1 MSTNINS
8 FSRIKS
14 FSQKSTKMST
24 GIKKKYFSNGK
35 NSKSFKKEKK
45 TLGTLKSVV
54 NDLPESVVNDSPE
67 SVVNISDETVVN
79 DSPESINNDSP
90 EIKDEFEL
98 LNKAHDKESKLQAK
112 ENRKK
117 SFYLEKK
124 RKNEIKSLSGNPRF
138 SCLTKSEIVRKTDK
152 NLKKLK
158 RKMNTD
164 NGIKHSCSTSLVEE

>member
-1 MSTNINS
+1 
-8 FSRIKS
+8 
-14 FSQKSTKMST
+14 MST

-45 TLGTLKSVV
+45 TLGPLKSVVNDLPESVV

-67 SVVNISDETVVN
+67 SVVNDSPESVVN
-79 DSPESINNDSP
+79 DSPESVVNDSP
-90 EIKDEFEL
+90 ESVVNDLSEIKDEFEL
-98 LNKAHDKESKLQAK
+98 LNKDHDKESKLQAK
-112 ENRKK
+112 EDRKK
-117 SFYLEKK
+117 NFYLEKK
-124 RKNEIKSLSGNPRF
+124 RKNEIRSLSGNPRF

>member
-8 FSRIKS
+8 FSRINP
-14 FSQKSTKMST
+14 FSQISTKMS

-45 TLGTLKSVV
+45 TLGPLKSVV
-54 NDLPESVVNDSPE
+54 NDLPESVV
-67 SVVNISDETVVN
+67 
-79 DSPESINNDSP
+79 NDSP

-124 RKNEIKSLSGNPRF
+124 RKNEIKSLSGNPLF
-138 SCLTKSEIVRKTDK
+138 SRLTKSEIVRNTDK